1 MNIRMIVIL
10 TIVLFSIVVPTAQ
23 TQPSEQEVGK
33 ILECKGQAFVITG
46 DDEKPAGVNM
56 VLRSGDKI
64 RNNDG
69 AEVEFQLGKVHLC
82 LKENSEV
89 EIHGPFRQKL
99 LYGKIRVLNLPE
111 PSRILTPRENIAGK
125 GTDFVVMVQD
135 AGTIVEVLEGQV
147 EVRRKGEDIE
157 SQSQD
162 MGTTIIRDHKA
173 WIPAGKPLEIISD
186 RPFGKQM
193 LLSVVPGTGTI
204 YARTNIKR
212 AFVFQLLSTAV
223 LVVAITSNEI
233 KSNARED
240 SIEAYNDYKA
250 EIRLANMEE
259 SYNRYSDNVDKA
271 NKFRRIRNYLIAAYG
286 GLLACETV
294 FRTLDYMEY
303 RKMIREAR
311 QLEQELQSS
320 KAGIEVRDDA
330 VLAKIQCS
338 FN

>member
-1 MNIRMIVIL
+1 MNIRMIVIT

-23 TQPSEQEVGK
+23 TQPSEREVGK
-33 ILECKGQAFVITG
+33 ILKCRGQALIIAG
-46 DDEKPAGVNM
+46 EDEKPAEVNM

-64 RNNDG
+64 RTDEG
-69 AEVEFQLGKVHLC
+69 AEVEFQLGKVQLC
-82 LKENSEV
+82 LKEKSEV
-89 EIHGPFRQKL
+89 EIHGRFRQKL
-99 LYGKIRVLNLPE
+99 QYGKIRLQNLPE
-111 PSRILTPRENIAGK
+111 GFQISTPRENIAGK
-125 GTDFVVMVQD
+125 GTDFVVMARD

-147 EVRRKGEDIE
+147 EVRRKGEDVE
-157 SQSQD
+157 VQSQD

-193 LLSVVPGTGTI
+193 LLSVIPGTGTI

-223 LVVAITSNEI
+223 LVAAITSNEI

-240 SIEAYNDYKA
+240 SIKAYDDYKA

-259 SYNRYSDNVDKA
+259 SYGRYSDNVDKA
-271 NKFRRIRNYLIAAYG
+271 SKFRKIRNYLIAAYG
-286 GLLACETV
+286 GLLAYETI

-311 QLEQELQSS
+311 ELEEELQSS
-320 KAGIEVRDDA
+320 KAGLEVRDDA

-338 FN
+338 FD